1 MVANLPV
8 VTIYDIWF
16 QNAAIG
22 IPWFLIMADMKI
34 RVRAIYSCIQT
45 HNLQQDA
52 LVVEHCIT
60 ASIIVPIPL
69 HQRHEI
75 TRVKRYYQDVIPRK
89 ARYLPDE
96 F

>member
-1 MVANLPV
+1 VLEQFILV
-8 VTIYDIWF
+8 Y
-16 QNAAIG
+16 
-22 IPWFLIMADMKI
+22 K
-34 RVRAIYSCIQT
+34 

>member
-1 MVANLPV
+1 M
-8 VTIYDIWF
+8 TWF

-22 IPWFLIMADMKI
+22 IPWFLIMADMNI

-52 LVVEHCIT
+52 LVVENCIT

-69 HQRHEI
+69 YQRHEI
-75 TRVKRYYQDVIPRK
+75 TRVKRYHQDVIPRK